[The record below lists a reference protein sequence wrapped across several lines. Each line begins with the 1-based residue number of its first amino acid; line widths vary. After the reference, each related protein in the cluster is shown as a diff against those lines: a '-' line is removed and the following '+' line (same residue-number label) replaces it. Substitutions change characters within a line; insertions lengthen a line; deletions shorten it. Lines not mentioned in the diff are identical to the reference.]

1 MVRTAFLFVFAGAAV
16 SYQPSAKPGK
26 FTAKN
31 QPLMAE
37 LSPKEARMPENIL
50 IAIAWPYA
58 NAEIHVGNITGSH
71 LPGDIVARY
80 HRLKG
85 NNVLM
90 VSGTDSH
97 GTPVTL
103 AADKEGRPVEEV
115 YKKYHDGFLEL
126 YQGWGITYDLF
137 TTTHT
142 ENHFK
147 VSQAIFLA
155 LKENG
160 YLYTDKSMQWFSPS
174 AKRFLPDRYVEGTC
188 YICGFE
194 SARSDQCDNCGNVL
208 EPEKLINPRS
218 KEGGAL
224 ELRETEHFYLDL
236 SKLEPNV
243 KEYLRA
249 RQSYWRDTVIGESLR
264 KIESEGLKPRPITRD
279 LDWGVD
285 IPVEGWTE
293 AGKRI
298 YVWFEAVIGY
308 LSAPIEWSQ
317 LSGNKEAWRDWW
329 VNPSAKQIHF
339 IGKDNI
345 FFHAAWWPAE
355 LMGAGTQFLII
366 FDEDEKPLTLPYDVP
381 ANQFMNLEGK
391 KISGSRNWAVWGR
404 DALTRFDPDALRYYL
419 TVNMPENKDSDWDW
433 AEFVARNNNELV
445 ATWGNLAN
453 RVLSFAYKHWD
464 GHVPEIDVST
474 LRDADRNLL
483 AAIENGF
490 NTVGAEYEAIRL
502 RSAIGEALKLATTV
516 NQYLDVN
523 APWSAVKT
531 DKEGAAK
538 TIYTAL
544 KAIDSLKILFAP
556 VLPFTSQRL
565 HEFFS
570 YETPL
575 FGEQYT
581 ETVKD
586 SLGEHTVLRYRAV
599 ERDGHE
605 ASPNGG
611 IPPYQWQP
619 SELKPGQKLNQ
630 PGPLFK
636 KLEDKV
642 IEEERARLGK

>member
-1 MVRTAFLFVFAGAAV
+1 
-16 SYQPSAKPGK
+16 
-26 FTAKN
+26 
-31 QPLMAE
+31 MA
-37 LSPKEARMPENIL
+37 L

-103 AADKEGRPVEEV
+103 AADKEGKPVEEV

-126 YQGWGITYDLF
+126 FQGYGITYDLF

-147 VSQAIFLA
+147 VSQTIFLA

-160 YLYTDKSMQWFSPS
+160 FLYTGKSMQWYSPS
-174 AKRFLPDRYVEGTC
+174 LKRFLPDRYVEGTC
-188 YICGFE
+188 YICGYE
-194 SARSDQCDNCGNVL
+194 GARSDQCDNCGNVL

-243 KEYLRA
+243 KDFLRA

-264 KIESEGLKPRPITRD
+264 KIESEGLKPRAITRD

-285 IPVEGWTE
+285 IPIEGWTE
-293 AGKRI
+293 QGKRI

-308 LSAPIEWSQ
+308 LSAAIEQSQ
-317 LSGNKEAWRDWW
+317 LSGNKEAWRGWW
-329 VNPSAKQIHF
+329 VNSDAKQFYF

-345 FFHAAWWPAE
+345 FFHAAWWPAQ
-355 LMGAGTQFLII
+355 LMGAGSQFLKI
-366 FDEDEKPLTLPYDVP
+366 FANEEQPLTLPYDVP

-404 DALTRFDPDALRYYL
+404 DALTRYDADAIRYYL
-419 TVNMPENKDSDWDW
+419 TVNMPESKDSDWDW
-433 AEFVARNNNELV
+433 AEFVTRNNNELV

-453 RVLSFAYKHWD
+453 RVLSFCYKHWE
-464 GHVPEIDVST
+464 GRVPDVDTNS
-474 LRDADRNLL
+474 LRSADLELL
-483 AAIENGF
+483 AAIEAGF
-490 NTVGAEYEAIRL
+490 NAVGAELEAVRL
-502 RSAIGEALKLATTV
+502 RSALGETMKLATAV
-516 NQYLDVN
+516 NQYLDVQ

-531 DKEGAAK
+531 DKDAAAK

-544 KAIDSLKILFAP
+544 RAIDSLKVMFAP
-556 VLPFTSQRL
+556 FLPFTSERL
-565 HEFFS
+565 HGFFG

-581 ETVKD
+581 EDVTD
-586 SLGEHTVLRYRAV
+586 SLGTHKVLRYRV
-599 ERDGHE
+599 GQVG
-605 ASPNGG
+605 NL
-611 IPPYQWQP
+611 PYWQP
-619 SELKPGQKLNQ
+619 SNLKPGQKLNQ
-630 PGPLFK
+630 PSPLFK
-636 KLEDKV
+636 KLEPAIV
-642 IEEERARLGK
+642 EEERGRLGK